1 MIHAKDIQGLYAI
14 LPTPATKSA
23 GELDAQNTVDLEETE
38 RLVNRLIADGANG
51 LIALGTTGECATL
64 SNPDYESFVSC
75 LLEVV
80 GKRVPTFVGTSA
92 LGGHEVSR
100 RMKLVKDRGGDGTL
114 LGPPM
119 WQPVTDRSAV
129 DFYAGLSKVHPDLA
143 IMVYA
148 NARAFRY
155 TFPDEFWAGVVAQAP
170 TVVATKHS
178 RPKSL
183 TDLLKI
189 VGGKINVVPNEMT
202 LEMFFSESPSTTTA
216 CWATAASMGPQPVV
230 ALMKA
235 VLSGNQSEVKRL
247 SAALKW
253 ANEPVRPLIAD
264 REVFAQYNIQIE
276 KARINAAGYCNAGPY
291 RPPYQYLPDEMLAAS
306 VACGKRWSALCRE
319 ENFNIPQA
327 ETI

>member
-1 MIHAKDIQGLYAI
+1 MINAQDIRGLYAI
-14 LPTPATKSA
+14 LPTPATKNAS
-23 GELDAQNTVDLEETE
+23 ELNALNTVDLDETE
-38 RLVNRLIADGANG
+38 RLVNRLITDGANG

-64 SNPDYESFVSC
+64 SNPDYENFVSC

-92 LGGHEVSR
+92 LGGHEVAR
-100 RMKLVKDRGGDGTL
+100 RMKFVKDHGGDGTL
-114 LGPPM
+114 LGLPM
-119 WQPVTDRSAV
+119 WQPVTDKSAV
-129 DFYAGLSKVHPDLA
+129 DFYSGLSKVHPDLA

-155 TFPDEFWAGVVAQAP
+155 TFPDEFWSGVVSQAP
-170 TVVATKHS
+170 TVIATKHS

-183 TDLLKI
+183 IELLKI
-189 VGGKINVVPNEMT
+189 VRGKINVIPNEMT

-235 VLSGNQSEVKRL
+235 VLSANEAEIKRL

-276 KARINAAGYCNAGPY
+276 KARINAAGYCNAGPN

-306 VACGKRWSALCRE
+306 VACGHRWSALCQE
-319 ENFNIPQA
+319 ANFMIPNN
-327 ETI
+327 